1 MKQPLDDEA
10 EGLRPEEESDL
21 IEEIKKEEDREEADK
36 GPHRGFEEEEKDGKR
51 IVHLEIKPIDLTLSS
66 SATYDSIC
74 HSWFIV
80 KDKGVAINWK
90 KPLIQKCQI
99 TSKIEIA
106 KDPFA
111 EGAMRYAF
119 MMEDK
124 DLNKQYVV
132 KVPKDINP
140 KSYHPL
146 EMKNDTEAIFVCSHI
161 VNEFNEKL
169 VTLINSKY
177 LVEFVHSFI
186 YEILDKNAPF
196 KYYYGENFIKGKY
209 EKYNNN
215 AGWAGGQDANQSLI
229 A

>member
-1 MKQPLDDEA
+1 
-10 EGLRPEEESDL
+10 
-21 IEEIKKEEDREEADK
+21 
-36 GPHRGFEEEEKDGKR
+36 
-51 IVHLEIKPIDLTLSS
+51 VHLEIKPIDMTLSN

-80 KDKGVAINWK
+80 KDKGVPINWK

-99 TSKIEIA
+99 TSKVKIA
-106 KDPFA
+106 KDPFS

-119 MMEDK
+119 MMEDR
-124 DLNKQYVV
+124 DLKKQYVV

-140 KSYHPL
+140 KTYHPL

-186 YEILDKNAPF
+186 YEILDKDAPF

-215 AGWAGGQDANQSLI
+215 AGWAGG
-229 A
+229 